1 MNHKINNFKGEKA
14 MADALKIVF
23 QIIHKTPFWVWVV
36 LVILIKR
43 GTALTVESPVSLKR
57 ACIMPAIFIVWGL
70 NTIIYQF
77 GNPNVLLNFYVV
89 SLIPG
94 FFLSYLLYKNQS
106 FYIKNGLLM
115 QEGSIIPL
123 IVMMLNF
130 LIKYFLNVVLATRPI
145 LYNDFRFN
153 IFYGCICGFTIGLF
167 FGGIFKTMQV
177 KKQLSVHK

>member
-1 MNHKINNFKGEKA
+1 

-94 FFLSYLLYKNQS
+94 FFLSYLLYPDLKLKCN
-106 FYIKNGLLM
+106 
-115 QEGSIIPL
+115 
-123 IVMMLNF
+123 
-130 LIKYFLNVVLATRPI
+130 T
-145 LYNDFRFN
+145 
-153 IFYGCICGFTIGLF
+153 
-167 FGGIFKTMQV
+167 
-177 KKQLSVHK
+177 